1 MASNNHVVIH
11 KRNCPEANK
20 LMSQQGQR
28 IITAEWTNFKK
39 RSYLTRIKL
48 NGFDRIGIVS
58 EVTNIISKQNNINMR
73 TVMFDTHDG
82 IFEGDLFIYIH
93 NVDDLNKLISR
104 LMKIKGIDSIERIEK
119 IEN

>member
-1 MASNNHVVIH
+1 
-11 KRNCPEANK
+11 
-20 LMSQQGQR
+20 
-28 IITAEWTNFKK
+28 
-39 RSYLTRIKL
+39 
-48 NGFDRIGIVS
+48 
-58 EVTNIISKQNNINMR
+58 
-73 TVMFDTHDG
+73 MFDTHDG